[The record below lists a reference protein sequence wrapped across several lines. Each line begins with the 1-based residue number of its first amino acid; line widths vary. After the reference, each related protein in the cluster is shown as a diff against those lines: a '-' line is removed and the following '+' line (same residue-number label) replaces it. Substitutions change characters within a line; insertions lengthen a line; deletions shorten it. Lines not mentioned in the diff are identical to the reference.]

1 MLKRLLSHKHTF
13 PLLGISLIMVVIVG
27 IFTWLY
33 WEELSP
39 LIFEIGNQFWSKMGD
54 FPAVIFFGLMVFLP
68 LFPIPISLF
77 YLITGSIYGVGFS
90 LAASTVVIFVNLS
103 LAHYLATGFLRPF
116 IDKIVSK
123 YSYTVPQLS
132 PTEYIKLSIV
142 LRITPGIP
150 YFLKN
155 YLNSLA
161 GVPFKPYILIAWPL
175 EVLWALAF
183 IVLGESAFEGSLGL
197 ALYGICLVIALI
209 LITKLIRDRY
219 AKFN

>member
-1 MLKRLLSHKHTF
+1 MLKRLLSHKHAL
-13 PLLGISLIMVVIVG
+13 PLLGINLIIVVIAG
-27 IFTWLY
+27 ICTWLY

-39 LIFEIGNQFWSKMGD
+39 LIFEIGNRFWSKMRY
-54 FPAVIFFGLMVFLP
+54 FPAVIFFGLMAFLP
-68 LFPIPISLF
+68 LFPIPVSPF
-77 YLITGSIYGVGFS
+77 YLITGTIYGVGFS
-90 LAASTVVIFVNLS
+90 LAASAAAIFVNLS
-103 LAHYLATGFLRPF
+103 LAHYLATSFLRPL
-116 IDKIVSK
+116 INKIVSK
-123 YSYTVPQLS
+123 YSYTVPQVY

-175 EVLWALAF
+175 EMLWALAF

-197 ALYGICLVIALI
+197 ALYSICLVIALI
-209 LITKLIRDRY
+209 LITKLIRERY